1 MKKAFTLIEVLVVT
15 VIIGSLFLMVINL
28 YFRMME
34 TRVDVEARQS
44 LIDNSYYMLERI
56 NTLVSNFTIDY
67 EEYFNRKVVG
77 CSWDWWEN
85 FSWGQVGDRWY
96 CDDFTGYGSK
106 NSIDWYD
113 EDSNWQ
119 LYYCSSDFGD
129 SSSEITNNED
139 EWWNYVFEEDNSWR
153 VRGWEWCWREADE
166 WKQSFWQY
174 EKQFMDVWTDVS
186 GAWWIVGDHDDLD
199 VWLWPISVADNEN
212 TQELYLISDTW
223 DERLFIRRKKVDS
236 MDDTWRFDNLEED
249 DDIANLYT
257 LQMLRLRWFDAGEEH
272 DFDSD
277 GTYDW
282 QINTWACDYWQGFE
296 CNWSAV
302 GDPYNNYKLPED
314 EDDGWVNIFWDE
326 ITVTDWNLEIYP
338 TKDPNLSWNDD
349 DTQINPYVKINL
361 QTKLYAWAWAE
372 RINPSILQDYQLN
385 LQTTFNIRSNY

>member
-77 CSWDWWEN
+77 CSGDGGEN
-85 FSWGQVGDRWY
+85 FSWGQVGDRGY

-106 NSIDWYD
+106 NSIDGYD

-139 EWWNYVFEEDNSWR
+139 EGGNYVFEEDNSGR
-153 VRGWEWCWREADE
+153 VRGGEGCWREADE
-166 WKQSFWQY
+166 GKQSFGQY
-174 EKQFMDVWTDVS
+174 EKQFMDVGTDVS
-186 GAWWIVGDHDDLD
+186 GAGGIVGDHDDLD
-199 VWLWPISVADNEN
+199 VGLGPISVADNEN
-212 TQELYLISDTW
+212 TQELYLISDTG

-236 MDDTWRFDNLEED
+236 MDDTGRFDNLEED

-257 LQMLRLRWFDAGEEH
+257 LQMLRLRGFDAGEEH

-277 GTYDW
+277 GTYDG
-282 QINTWACDYWQGFE
+282 QINTWACDYGQGFE
-296 CNWSAV
+296 CNGSAV

-314 EDDGWVNIFWDE
+314 EDDGWVNIFGDE

-361 QTKLYAWAWAE
+361 QTKLYAGAWAE